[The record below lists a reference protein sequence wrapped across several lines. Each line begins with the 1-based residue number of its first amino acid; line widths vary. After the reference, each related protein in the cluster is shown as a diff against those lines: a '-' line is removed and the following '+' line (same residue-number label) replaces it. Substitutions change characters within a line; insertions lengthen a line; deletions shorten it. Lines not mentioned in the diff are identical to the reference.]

1 MEYLS
6 HKLTDYILK
15 KEIIKQDS
23 YDIYQYGFQ
32 CFLEIYL

>member
-15 KEIIKQDS
+15 RELSNRIPMIS
-23 YDIYQYGFQ
+23 TSMVFNA
-32 CFLEIYL
+32 F

>member
-23 YDIYQYGFQ
+23 YDIYSMVFNA
-32 CFLEIYL
+32 F